1 MYIPV
6 ELNVELI
13 ISKLCI
19 ANHVYPILY
28 LTDKSKVSTL
38 VMFMINTIVRFAAQ
52 FTRLHRFLNTIRSIL
67 IKLYEHLAG

>member
-1 MYIPV
+1 MYIPI

-13 ISKLCI
+13 ICKLCM

-38 VMFMINTIVRFAAQ
+38 VMFMINTIVRSRRNLQDYTAFWIQ
-52 FTRLHRFLNTIRSIL
+52 SVLFL
-67 IKLYEHLAG
+67 